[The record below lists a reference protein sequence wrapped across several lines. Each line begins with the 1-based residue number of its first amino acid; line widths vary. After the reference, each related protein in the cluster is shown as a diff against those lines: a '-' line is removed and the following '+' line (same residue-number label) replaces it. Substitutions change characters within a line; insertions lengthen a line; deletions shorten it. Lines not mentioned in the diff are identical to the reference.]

1 MPDWP
6 LAVAYWLHML
16 ATIAWLGGLAALA
29 LFVIPAARKSL
40 HDDTYADFLGRV
52 QVKLQRI
59 GWLSLAVLT
68 GTGMFQ
74 MSEHPAYEGFLAV
87 NNPWAAA
94 ILAKHAV
101 IGLMVASSV
110 YVTWGLTPRLRRLAI
125 MRAAGKEI
133 DPSQQSAL
141 QRKETL
147 ALRINLGLSVII
159 LLLTAL
165 ARVS

>member
-1 MPDWP
+1 MPDWS

-16 ATIAWLGGLAALA
+16 ATIVWLGGLVALA
-29 LFVIPAARKSL
+29 LFVIPAARTSL
-40 HDDTYADFLGRV
+40 PDNTYADFLSRV
-52 QVKLQRI
+52 QLKLQRI
-59 GWLSLAVLT
+59 GWFSLAVLT

-87 NNPWAAA
+87 NNSWAVA
-94 ILAKHAV
+94 IFAKHAV
-101 IGLMVASSV
+101 IGLMVASSI

-125 MRAAGKEI
+125 LQAAGKEVN
-133 DPSQQSAL
+133 PSEQAAL
-141 QRKETL
+141 QRKEAL
-147 ALRINLGLSVII
+147 ALKINLGLSVII